1 MAETI
6 ESIPLSGRT
15 ADVVKVLVSS
25 VMLMIVL
32 PGVLPGLVWVSIRS
46 K

>member
-6 ESIPLSGRT
+6 ESIPLFAMT
-15 ADVVKVLVSS
+15 ATWVKVLVSS

-32 PGVLPGLVWVSIRS
+32 PEASSELVLALIRS
-46 K
+46 T

>member
-6 ESIPLSGRT
+6 KSIPLFAMT
-15 ADVVKVLVSS
+15 ATWVKVLVSS

-32 PGVLPGLVWVSIRS
+32 PEASSVLLSALIRLT
-46 K
+46 